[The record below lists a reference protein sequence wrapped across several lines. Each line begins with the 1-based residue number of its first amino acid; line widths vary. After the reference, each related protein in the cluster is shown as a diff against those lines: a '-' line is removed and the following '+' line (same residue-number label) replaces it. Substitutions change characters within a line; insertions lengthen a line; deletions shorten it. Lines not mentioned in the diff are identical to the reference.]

1 MPATSKDYFEKL
13 KELAESSSKLRMAQM
28 EGLISGEDWS
38 TVYNWL
44 KEEARKVMEEFKRVI
59 VEEAKKEVVTGET
72 SGETEV
78 KEEK

>member
-38 TVYNWL
+38 AVYNWL
-44 KEEARKVMEEFKRVI
+44 KEEAKKVMDEFKKSI
-59 VEEAKKEVVTGET
+59 VEEAEKEVVSEEKTET
-72 SGETEV
+72 AETEV
-78 KEEK
+78 KE